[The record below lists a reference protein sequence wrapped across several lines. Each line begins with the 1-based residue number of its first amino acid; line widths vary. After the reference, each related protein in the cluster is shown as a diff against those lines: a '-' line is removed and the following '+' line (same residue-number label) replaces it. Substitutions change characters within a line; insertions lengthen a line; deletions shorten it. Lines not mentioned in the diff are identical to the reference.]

1 MFGYLT
7 GYHSEGYCRFFN
19 NWIPQSISIRRILQ
33 IIQYQ
38 DTSKYMIEMDTAILY
53 NNRIPSKNTCTN
65 MCEGYCVRCQT
76 CKGYLLRAI
85 EVLTQMDTWLSS
97 FAAAGG

>member
-65 MCEGYCVRCQT
+65 MCA
-76 CKGYLLRAI
+76 GYLLRAI
-85 EVLTQMDTWLSS
+85 PALTQMDTWLSS